1 MSRTKDFT
9 DKDYFINIL
18 RFLEGYRDLKKLSEI
33 NKSSNVLVKRA
44 TNLKQIVYDKRNKY
58 NCEML
63 KNYIIKKY
71 RIESVIR
78 NKLEN
83 LAKLENLKD
92 FAKYKGLMNA
102 DCLSYLEDIITYYFN
117 EKHKRNA
124 GLNTQMTSLYVSKIL
139 YNIILSVKNNY
150 KLKNEKIVLWISQR
164 WRGYHI

>member
-1 MSRTKDFT
+1 
-9 DKDYFINIL
+9 
-18 RFLEGYRDLKKLSEI
+18 
-33 NKSSNVLVKRA
+33 
-44 TNLKQIVYDKRNKY
+44 VYDKRNKY

-71 RIESVIR
+71 RIESVNR
-78 NKLEN
+78 NR
-83 LAKLENLKD
+83 LAKLENLED
-92 FAKYKGLMNA
+92 FAKYKGKMNA

-117 EKHKRNA
+117 EKNKRNA

-164 WRGYHI
+164 WLGYHI

>member
-9 DKDYFINIL
+9 DKDYFVNIV
-18 RFLEGYRDLKKLSEI
+18 RYLEGYCDLKKLSEI

-71 RIESVIR
+71 RIEQVSR
-78 NKLEN
+78 NR